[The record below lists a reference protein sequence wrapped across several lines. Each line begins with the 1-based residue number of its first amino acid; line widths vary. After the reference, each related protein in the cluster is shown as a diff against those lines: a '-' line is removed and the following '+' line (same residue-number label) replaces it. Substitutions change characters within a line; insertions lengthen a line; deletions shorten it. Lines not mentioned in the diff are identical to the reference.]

1 LSDHHG
7 DHLRMTVSPFFEIA
21 SVEHPRLLSALID
34 EAAERSVVISRIS
47 QGSGSYALTDA
58 ELEAM
63 VALAHEHQIQL
74 FTFVN
79 ARNGAAARIADGG
92 LWGEDAFA
100 DAVDELHRCVAFGVD
115 GVLVGDVGLLECAGD
130 LVRSGALGNLKL
142 KSAAAIAPR
151 NAATAAL
158 YARLGAASINVASE
172 STFEDLFSMREAIG
186 RDVTLDVYVESPD
199 DFGGA
204 TRYRELPRL
213 VQELA
218 PVSLKI
224 GLRNAPTL
232 YPYGYHLEPVATMT
246 IKEKVRRA
254 EIVQARLRDAHVL
267 ELPTR

>member
-1 LSDHHG
+1 
-7 DHLRMTVSPFFEIA
+7 MTVSHFFEVA
-21 SVEHPRLLSALID
+21 SVEHPRLLSVLID
-34 EAAERSVVISRIS
+34 EAAERSVPISRVS

-63 VALAHEHQIQL
+63 VALAHEHHIQL

-79 ARNGAAARIADGG
+79 ARNGAAARVANGA
-92 LWGEDAFA
+92 LWGEAAFA
-100 DAVDELHRCVAFGVD
+100 DAVDELHRCVTFGVD
-115 GVLVGDVGLLECAGD
+115 GVLIGDVGLLECAGD
-130 LVRSGALGNLKL
+130 LVRSGAIGNLKL

-151 NAATAAL
+151 NAATASL
-158 YARLGAASINVASE
+158 YVRLGATSINVSSE
-172 STFEDLFSMREAIG
+172 SSFEDLSAMREAIG
-186 RDVTLDVYVESPD
+186 SEVTLDVYVESPD

-213 VQELA
+213 VHELA

-232 YPYGYHLEPVATMT
+232 YPYGQHLEPTATMT

-254 EIVQARLRDAHVL
+254 EIVQARLRDARVL
-267 ELPTR
+267 EVPTR